1 MPGLDK
7 GYGVLRARP
16 VRGMTERDADAPHY
30 QILAMAEGQSW
41 RIAVNVRSRTRPAA
55 LLYAVVE
62 DFRYPHA
69 SELLALKEGYTKL
82 DPAAGGLAAGRL
94 AIDYIRANLFAPH
107 SMRMLTHDAP
117 GADDDL
123 NDLLHFHLERTVA
136 DPDGAVFVFGEPWG
150 PERGQDAIF
159 RFKPGRGM
167 HNVHMNQGNMPP
179 YERENGVW
187 QDGALLF
194 RQPATGLLTAVFLA
208 FQDQGWH
215 TNDTTGKPV
224 EGSTGFEPGAPGSPA
239 VRIVGVRMRP
249 FGQLRAGA
257 LLVNAAGEAVDVNGW
272 QLAFGKVGRTGLSGV
287 LEPAATRF
295 VPAPPRQIER
305 AHGLVTLLDA
315 TGLKVHGVPART
327 VRSADGSLEL
337 F

>member
-16 VRGMTERDADAPHY
+16 VQGVTERDSDTPHY
-30 QILAMAEGQSW
+30 QILAMAEGLSW
-41 RIAVNVRSRTRPAA
+41 RVAVNVRPRARPAE
-55 LLYAVVE
+55 LLYAIIE

-69 SELLALKEGYTKL
+69 SELLALREGYTRL
-82 DPAAGGLAAGRL
+82 NPAAGGL
-94 AIDYIRANLFAPH
+94 AIDYIRANLLAPC
-107 SMRMLTHDAP
+107 SMRVLTHDAP

-123 NDLLHFHLERTVA
+123 NDQLHFHLQRTAA
-136 DPDGAVFVFGEPWG
+136 DPDGTVFAFGEPWG
-150 PERGQDAIF
+150 PERGQDATF
-159 RFKPGRGM
+159 KFKPGRGI
-167 HNVHMNQGNMPP
+167 HNVHMNQGNAPP

-208 FQDQGWH
+208 FRNQGWH

-224 EGSTGFEPGAPGSPA
+224 DGSTGFEPGASGPPA
-239 VRIVGVRMRP
+239 VRIVGVRVRS
-249 FGQLRAGA
+249 FGQLRAGV
-257 LLVNAAGEAVDVNGW
+257 LLVNATGEAVDVNGW
-272 QLAFGKVGRTGLSGV
+272 QLAFGKVGRTELSGV
-287 LEPAATRF
+287 LDPAATRF

-305 AHGLVTLLDA
+305 ARGLVTLLDA
-315 TGLKVHGVPART
+315 VGLKVHGVPARM
-327 VRSADGSLEL
+327 VRNADGSLEL